1 MGIRN
6 LINILQP
13 YGVDTALDGKSV
25 VIDGPSLAHHI
36 WHLQCR
42 SRTGVPS
49 YASLTE
55 TALAWLDV
63 LSEHKVVV

>member
-13 YGVDTALDGKSV
+13 YGQDIPLDGKSV
-25 VIDGPSLAHHI
+25 VIDGPAFAHHI

-49 YASLTE
+49 YSSLAD
-55 TALAWLDV
+55 TAVAWLDA
-63 LSEHKVVV
+63 LSEHRVVV